1 MKAFLVKKGDISKLI
16 CPNRLRRQR
25 QKWGAKIE
33 TRQRDQKF
41 SQGIYTDGKRIPTL
55 VRETKITRVRVPGG
69 RGRAAYKTVE
79 TVGNKLVV
87 EDHYPVVSE
96 PGGKYVTHITP
107 KEGTG
112 LSLANELVPV
122 IKESKEKIR

>member
-1 MKAFLVKKGDISKLI
+1 M
-16 CPNRLRRQR
+16 
-25 QKWGAKIE
+25 
-33 TRQRDQKF
+33 
-41 SQGIYTDGKRIPTL
+41 
-55 VRETKITRVRVPGG
+55 RETKVTKVRVPGG

-87 EDHYPVVSE
+87 EDHYPVISE
-96 PGGKYVTHITP
+96 PGGKYVTHVTP

-122 IKESKEKIR
+122 IRESKEKIR